1 VAALYALSHGSLRFK
16 GLAKEAKAVEVL
28 RVIEE
33 TGTERAREKAKRVLQ
48 KMRGFEDGDD
58 EDDSGFDSLFES
70 SGMARTR
77 HRGAGARN
85 NNLVNSTT
93 F

>member
-1 VAALYALSHGSLRFK
+1 MLRGNELDSEATRENCVAALYALSHGSLRFK

-48 KMRGFEDGDD
+48 KMR
-58 EDDSGFDSLFES
+58 
-70 SGMARTR
+70 
-77 HRGAGARN
+77 
-85 NNLVNSTT
+85 
-93 F
+93 